1 MSTLRNYRNSEDM
14 DMRNIVEKIYDQIGE
29 ENLTMSQMGV
39 AKEKSTLFRLKTQNE
54 IVEKATPNVNIT
66 YKTTIDKDALENKLD
81 KYKALL
87 NKKEE

>member
-1 MSTLRNYRNSEDM
+1 M
-14 DMRNIVEKIYDQIGE
+14 
-29 ENLTMSQMGV
+29 
-39 AKEKSTLFRLKTQNE
+39 AQNE

-66 YKTTIDKDALENKLD
+66 YKATIDKDALENKLD